1 MTRVVRTSLRGW
13 SMESCWTT
21 DSAFRGEPQPG
32 DLFPG
37 RKRAGDG
44 PRKGLEGADSPH
56 AVNNGKLV

>member
-1 MTRVVRTSLRGW
+1 
-13 SMESCWTT
+13 MESCWTT
-21 DSAFRGEPQPG
+21 DSAFRGESQPG
-32 DLFPG
+32 DLSPG